1 MGMGLFYVTVLV
13 IFFRGGFGVG
23 IRGFAV
29 FFKGGSG
36 KSDVFGVVN

>member
-13 IFFRGGFGVG
+13 IFFPGGIGVG

-29 FFKGGSG
+29 FLR
-36 KSDVFGVVN
+36 GVLGEVLFSWW